1 MDLIKGCIKGIEKAH
16 KEFYELY
23 APYVYAVIKNYVK
36 DKEQRKDAL
45 QESFAHIFLSLS
57 KYDPN
62 KGDLKPWI
70 AKITVYKS
78 IELIRKETRSKFS
91 DLDSVQDPG
100 ENKFE
105 YLDHLTKKEIELL
118 LDKMPNGYREI
129 FLLSVIDDF
138 SHKEIAKLQ
147 NIKEETS
154 RSQLMRAKKWIRNNL
169 DSRIIYLFNEK
180 IQYVKK

>member
-1 MDLIKGCIKGIEKAH
+1 LDLIKGCIKGIEKAH

-45 QESFAHIFLSLS
+45 QESFAHIFLSL
-57 KYDPN
+57 
-62 KGDLKPWI
+62 
-70 AKITVYKS
+70 
-78 IELIRKETRSKFS
+78 
-91 DLDSVQDPG
+91 
-100 ENKFE
+100 
-105 YLDHLTKKEIELL
+105 
-118 LDKMPNGYREI
+118 
-129 FLLSVIDDF
+129 
-138 SHKEIAKLQ
+138 KEIAKLQ